1 VFWVFVPIPAI
12 YSSQSLLRPTHC
24 PDDGAL
30 QRQTPYPSI
39 ICSRIAVE
47 MSISTLCLLADGA
60 NGKASSCLFVICLR
74 RQISTCQRV
83 AGMRFASELLGMVFT
98 LATELGGRIIIYW
111 ESCRISTSKLD
122 ILAKEI
128 LLFI

>member
-1 VFWVFVPIPAI
+1 
-12 YSSQSLLRPTHC
+12 
-24 PDDGAL
+24 
-30 QRQTPYPSI
+30 
-39 ICSRIAVE
+39 
-47 MSISTLCLLADGA
+47 
-60 NGKASSCLFVICLR
+60 
-74 RQISTCQRV
+74 
-83 AGMRFASELLGMVFT
+83 MRFASELLGMVFT